1 MAARPSWQGHLKLS
15 LVTCPVALYTGTS
28 ASGDIHF
35 NLLNPAT
42 MNRIKMVTTD
52 PETGPIERSELV
64 KGYQVEKDRYIIMT
78 DEEIKSVRL
87 ESTKTINIERFV
99 DADEIDRLYWNDPYF
114 LVPNSDLGLEAF
126 AVIREA
132 MAKSNK
138 IALGRVVMHTRE
150 RLVALEPRGKIL
162 AYTLR
167 TADEVKNPAEFFDPI
182 KDVTPDPA
190 MVEIATRIIQQ
201 QEGAF
206 EPKEFR
212 DRYEDAL
219 RDLIAAK
226 QKGMAPK
233 DVAEPSDTNVV
244 DLMSALRASLGNSA
258 PAPSK
263 GKKAANDAG
272 EKPPRR
278 RSPRAASGPD
288 LRGCAPVQAALRPV
302 CASRSMAADSGL
314 APWS

>member
-35 NLLNPAT
+35 NLLNPET

-52 PETGPIERSELV
+52 PDTGPIERSQLV
-64 KGYQVEKDRYIIMT
+64 KGYQVEKDRYIVLT

-99 DADEIDRLYWNDPYF
+99 DADDIDRLYWNDPYF

-150 RLVALEPRGKIL
+150 RLVALEPRGKGIL

-167 TADEVKNPAEFFDPI
+167 TADEVKNPAELFDPI
-182 KDVTPDPA
+182 KDVKPDPA
-190 MVEIATRIIQQ
+190 MVEIASRIIDQ
-201 QEGAF
+201 QEGPF
-206 EPKEFR
+206 EPKDFR

-219 RDLIAAK
+219 RELIARK
-226 QKGMAPK
+226 TEGLGPK
-233 DVAEPSDTNVV
+233 EAADPADTNVV
-244 DLMSALRASLGNSA
+244 DLMAALRASLQKA
-258 PAPSK
+258 QPAKTEK
-263 GKKAANDAG
+263 GKKAANDEPAPKKESKG
-272 EKPPRR
+272 RK
-278 RSPRAASGPD
+278 RA
-288 LRGCAPVQAALRPV
+288 
-302 CASRSMAADSGL
+302 
-314 APWS
+314 

>member
-15 LVTCPVALYTGTS
+15 LVTCPVAMYTGTS
-28 ASGDIHF
+28 AAGDIHF
-35 NLLNPAT
+35 NLLNPET

-52 PETGPIERSELV
+52 PETGPIERSQLV
-64 KGYQVEKDRYIIMT
+64 KGYQVEKDRYIVLT

-87 ESTKTINIERFV
+87 ESSKTITIERFV
-99 DADEIDRLYWNDPYF
+99 DADDIDRLYWDAPYF
-114 LVPNSDLGLEAF
+114 LAPNSDLGAEAF

-132 MAKSNK
+132 MVKSNK

-150 RLVALEPRGKIL
+150 RLVALEPRGKGIL

-190 MVEIATRIIQQ
+190 MVEIASRIIEQ
-201 QEGAF
+201 QEGPF

-219 RDLIAAK
+219 RELIARK
-226 QKGMAPK
+226 TEGLGPK
-233 DVAEPSDTNVV
+233 AAEEPGDTNVV
-244 DLMSALRASLGNSA
+244 DLMAALRASLQKSA
-258 PAPSK
+258 PAAKPD
-263 GKKAANDAG
+263 KAAKKLPAND
-272 EKPPRR
+272 EKSAAKKEPKGRK
-278 RSPRAASGPD
+278 RA
-288 LRGCAPVQAALRPV
+288 
-302 CASRSMAADSGL
+302 
-314 APWS
+314 

>member
-99 DADEIDRLYWNDPYF
+99 DADEIDRLYWNDPYL

-126 AVIREA
+126 VVIREA

-150 RLVALEPRGKIL
+150 RLVALEPRGKGIL

-219 RDLIAAK
+219 RELIASK

-244 DLMSALRASLGNSA
+244 DLMAALRASLGNSA

-263 GKKAANDAG
+263 GKKA
-272 EKPPRR
+272 
-278 RSPRAASGPD
+278 
-288 LRGCAPVQAALRPV
+288 
-302 CASRSMAADSGL
+302 
-314 APWS
+314 

>member
-64 KGYQVEKDRYIIMT
+64 KGYQVEKDRYIVMT
-78 DEEIKSVRL
+78 EEEIKSVRL
-87 ESTKTINIERFV
+87 ESTKTINIDRFV

-114 LVPNSDLGLEAF
+114 LVPNSDLGVEAF

-150 RLVALEPRGKIL
+150 RLVALEPRGKGIL

-167 TADEVKNPAEFFDPI
+167 TADEVKSPAEFFDPI

-190 MVEIATRIIQQ
+190 MVEIASRIIQQ

-219 RDLIAAK
+219 RELIASK

-233 DVAEPSDTNVV
+233 DVAEPPDTNVV
-244 DLMSALRASLGNSA
+244 DLMAALRASLQKSG
-258 PAPSK
+258 PAEKPAK
-263 GKKAANDAG
+263 TKKAANDEGA
-272 EKPPRR
+272 KPASKKESKSRK
-278 RSPRAASGPD
+278 RA
-288 LRGCAPVQAALRPV
+288 
-302 CASRSMAADSGL
+302 
-314 APWS
+314 

>member
-64 KGYQVEKDRYIIMT
+64 KGYQVEKDRYIILT

-87 ESTKTINIERFV
+87 DSTKTINIERFV
-99 DADEIDRLYWNDPYF
+99 DADDIDRLYWNDPYF
-114 LVPNSDLGLEAF
+114 LVPNSDLGAEAF

-132 MAKSNK
+132 MANSNK
-138 IALGRVVMHTRE
+138 IALGRVVMSTRE
-150 RLVALEPRGKIL
+150 RLVALEPRGKGIL

-167 TADEVKNPAEFFDPI
+167 TKDEVKNAAEFFDPI
-182 KDVTPDPA
+182 KDVKPDPA
-190 MVEIATRIIQQ
+190 MVEIASRIIEQ
-201 QEGAF
+201 QEGPF

-219 RDLIAAK
+219 RDLIASK

-233 DVAEPSDTNVV
+233 DVAEPDDTNVV
-244 DLMSALRASLGNSA
+244 DLMAALRASLGKDAGA
-258 PAPSK
+258 PAK
-263 GKKAANDAG
+263 GKKAANDAAD
-272 EKPPRR
+272 KPTKKEPKSRK
-278 RSPRAASGPD
+278 RA
-288 LRGCAPVQAALRPV
+288 
-302 CASRSMAADSGL
+302 
-314 APWS
+314 

>member
-150 RLVALEPRGKIL
+150 RLVALEPRGKGIL

-272 EKPPRR
+272 EKPPSKKEPKGRK
-278 RSPRAASGPD
+278 RA
-288 LRGCAPVQAALRPV
+288 
-302 CASRSMAADSGL
+302 
-314 APWS
+314 

>member
-35 NLLNPAT
+35 NLLNPET

-52 PETGPIERSELV
+52 PETGPIERSQLV
-64 KGYQVEKDRYIIMT
+64 KGYQVEKDRYIILT

-87 ESTKTINIERFV
+87 DSTKTINIERFV

-114 LVPNSDLGLEAF
+114 LVPNSDLGVEAF

-150 RLVALEPRGKIL
+150 RLVALEPRGKGIL

-167 TADEVKNPAEFFDPI
+167 TADEVKNPAELFDPI
-182 KDVTPDPA
+182 KDVKPDPA
-190 MVEIATRIIQQ
+190 MVEIASRIIEQ

-219 RDLIAAK
+219 RELIASK

-233 DVAEPSDTNVV
+233 EAAEPSDTNVV
-244 DLMSALRASLGNSA
+244 DLMAALRASLQKS
-258 PAPSK
+258 PAK
-263 GKKAANDAG
+263 GKKAANDLA
-272 EKPPRR
+272 EKPAAKKESKSRK
-278 RSPRAASGPD
+278 RA
-288 LRGCAPVQAALRPV
+288 
-302 CASRSMAADSGL
+302 
-314 APWS
+314 

>member
-35 NLLNPAT
+35 NLLNPTT

-64 KGYQVEKDRYIIMT
+64 KGYQVEKDRYIVLT

-87 ESTKTINIERFV
+87 ESSKTITIERFV
-99 DADEIDRLYWNDPYF
+99 DADDIDRLYWDSPYF
-114 LVPNSDLGLEAF
+114 LTPNSDLGAEAF

-150 RLVALEPRGKIL
+150 RLIALEPRGKGIL

-167 TADEVKNPAEFFDPI
+167 TRDEVKNAAEYFDPI
-182 KDVTPDPA
+182 KDVIPDPA
-190 MVEIATRIIQQ
+190 MVEIASRIIEQ
-201 QEGAF
+201 QEGPF

-219 RDLIAAK
+219 RELIARK
-226 QKGMAPK
+226 QEGL
-233 DVAEPSDTNVV
+233 EPRAAADPDDTNVV
-244 DLMSALRASLGNSA
+244 DLMAALRASLQKSAA
-258 PAPSK
+258 PAAK
-263 GKKAANDAG
+263 GKKAADDAPP
-272 EKPPRR
+272 EKPAAKKEPKGRK
-278 RSPRAASGPD
+278 RA
-288 LRGCAPVQAALRPV
+288 
-302 CASRSMAADSGL
+302 
-314 APWS
+314 

>member
-15 LVTCPVALYTGTS
+15 LVTCPVALYNGTS

-64 KGYQVEKDRYIIMT
+64 KGYQVEKDRYIILS

-87 ESTKTINIERFV
+87 ESTKSINIERFV
-99 DADEIDRLYWNDPYF
+99 DADEIDRLYWNDPYY
-114 LVPNSDLGLEAF
+114 LVPNGDLGAEAF

-132 MAKSNK
+132 MRKSNK

-150 RLVALEPRGKIL
+150 RLLGMEPRDNGIV

-167 TADEVKNPAEFFDPI
+167 TRDEVKQPAEFFNGI
-182 KDVTPDPA
+182 KDVPVDKA
-190 MVEIATRIIQQ
+190 MVEIAARIIEQ
-201 QEGAF
+201 QEGDFAP
-206 EPKEFR
+206 EEFR

-219 RDLIAAK
+219 RELIASK
-226 QKGMAPK
+226 QSGSKPK
-233 DVAEPSDTNVV
+233 EAVDPGDTNVV
-244 DLMSALRASLGNSA
+244 DLMAALRASLGQSAA
-258 PAPSK
+258 PAAK
-263 GKKAANDAG
+263 GKKAAANDAG
-272 EKPPRR
+272 EKPAAKKKAPAKK
-278 RSPRAASGPD
+278 RA
-288 LRGCAPVQAALRPV
+288 
-302 CASRSMAADSGL
+302 
-314 APWS
+314 

>member
-150 RLVALEPRGKIL
+150 RLVALEPRGKGIL

-219 RDLIAAK
+219 RELIASK

-244 DLMSALRASLGNSA
+244 DLMAALRASLGNSA
-258 PAPSK
+258 PAPAK

-272 EKPPRR
+272 EKPPSKKEPKGRK
-278 RSPRAASGPD
+278 RA
-288 LRGCAPVQAALRPV
+288 
-302 CASRSMAADSGL
+302 
-314 APWS
+314 

>member
-35 NLLNPAT
+35 NLLNPET

-52 PETGPIERSELV
+52 PETGPIERSQLV
-64 KGYQVEKDRYIIMT
+64 KGYQIEKDRYIVMT

-87 ESTKTINIERFV
+87 DSTKTIGIERFV

-114 LVPNSDLGLEAF
+114 LVPNSDLGMEAF

-150 RLVALEPRGKIL
+150 RLIALEPRGKGIL

-167 TADEVKNPAEFFDPI
+167 TADEVKDPAEFFDPI

-190 MVEIATRIIQQ
+190 MIDIAIRIIEQQ
-201 QEGAF
+201 QGAF

-219 RDLIAAK
+219 RELIASK

-233 DVAEPSDTNVV
+233 EMAEPDDTNVV
-244 DLMSALRASLGNSA
+244 DLMAALRASLGKNA
-258 PAPSK
+258 PPEK
-263 GKKAANDAG
+263 PANDA
-272 EKPPRR
+272 KPPAKKEAK
-278 RSPRAASGPD
+278 PRKRA
-288 LRGCAPVQAALRPV
+288 
-302 CASRSMAADSGL
+302 
-314 APWS
+314 

>member
-99 DADEIDRLYWNDPYF
+99 DADEIDRLYWNDPYL

-126 AVIREA
+126 VVIREA

-150 RLVALEPRGKIL
+150 RLVALEPRGKGIL

-219 RDLIAAK
+219 RELIASK

-244 DLMSALRASLGNSA
+244 DLMAALRASLRNSA

-272 EKPPRR
+272 EKPPSKKEPKSRK
-278 RSPRAASGPD
+278 RA
-288 LRGCAPVQAALRPV
+288 
-302 CASRSMAADSGL
+302 
-314 APWS
+314 

>member
-64 KGYQVEKDRYIIMT
+64 KGYQVEKDRYIVMT

-132 MAKSNK
+132 MARSNK

-150 RLVALEPRGKIL
+150 RLVALEPRDKGIL

-167 TADEVKNPAEFFDPI
+167 TADEVKNPAEFFEPI

-190 MVEIATRIIQQ
+190 MVDIASRIIEQ

-219 RDLIAAK
+219 RELIASK
-226 QKGMAPK
+226 QKGLAPK
-233 DVAEPSDTNVV
+233 DVAEPDDTNVV
-244 DLMSALRASLGNSA
+244 DLMAALRASLQKA
-258 PAPSK
+258 PAPAK
-263 GKKAANDAG
+263 GKKAANDEATRPTKK
-272 EKPPRR
+272 EPKAKK
-278 RSPRAASGPD
+278 RA
-288 LRGCAPVQAALRPV
+288 
-302 CASRSMAADSGL
+302 
-314 APWS
+314 

>member
-15 LVTCPVALYTGTS
+15 LVTCPVALYNGTS

-52 PETGPIERSELV
+52 PDTGPIDRSELV
-64 KGYQVEKDRYIIMT
+64 KGYQVEKDRYIILS

-87 ESTKTINIERFV
+87 ESTKSINIERFV
-99 DADEIDRLYWNDPYF
+99 DADEIDRLYWNDPFY
-114 LVPNSDLGLEAF
+114 LVPNGDLGAEAF

-132 MAKSNK
+132 MRRSNK

-150 RLVALEPRGKIL
+150 RLLGMEPRDNGIV

-167 TADEVKNPAEFFDPI
+167 TREEVKQPAEFFGGI
-182 KDVTPDPA
+182 KDVPVDKA
-190 MVEIATRIIQQ
+190 MVEIASRIIEQ

-206 EPKEFR
+206 EPEQFR

-219 RDLIAAK
+219 RELIASK
-226 QKGMAPK
+226 QEGTKPKSAAAP
-233 DVAEPSDTNVV
+233 DDTNVV
-244 DLMSALRASLGNSA
+244 DLMAALRASLGQSA
-258 PAPSK
+258 PAAK
-263 GKKAANDAG
+263 GKKAANDPG
-272 EKPPRR
+272 EKPASKKKAPAKK
-278 RSPRAASGPD
+278 RA
-288 LRGCAPVQAALRPV
+288 
-302 CASRSMAADSGL
+302 
-314 APWS
+314 

>member
-52 PETGPIERSELV
+52 PETGPIDRSELV
-64 KGYQVEKDRYIIMT
+64 KGYQVEKDRYIVMT

-114 LVPNSDLGLEAF
+114 LVPNSDLGMEAF

-132 MAKSNK
+132 MSKSNK

-150 RLVALEPRGKIL
+150 RLVALEPRGKGIL

-190 MVEIATRIIQQ
+190 MVEIASRIIQQ

-219 RDLIAAK
+219 RDLIASK

-244 DLMSALRASLGNSA
+244 DLMAALRASLQKSG
-258 PAPSK
+258 PAEKPAKS
-263 GKKAANDAG
+263 KKAANDEGA
-272 EKPPRR
+272 KPAPKKEPKSRK
-278 RSPRAASGPD
+278 RA
-288 LRGCAPVQAALRPV
+288 
-302 CASRSMAADSGL
+302 
-314 APWS
+314 